1 MYIYKLFLK
10 NNFPYF
16 LRMFTEFERDAF
28 RATFREYSEIE
39 DIIARELPDDLTTF
53 LSSEGHLKR
62 VRDYAIFR
70 RLPKVNM
77 SETIILTYLLDS
89 KTSLYD
95 IILKWEEFLSPPV
108 SYL

>member
-1 MYIYKLFLK
+1 
-10 NNFPYF
+10 
-16 LRMFTEFERDAF
+16 MFTEFERDGF

-39 DIIARELPDDLTTF
+39 AIIDNELPDDLITF
-53 LSSEGHLKR
+53 LRSQGHLKR
-62 VRDYAIFR
+62 VRDYGIFR
-70 RLPKVNM
+70 RLPKINM

-108 SYL
+108 R

>member
-1 MYIYKLFLK
+1 
-10 NNFPYF
+10 
-16 LRMFTEFERDAF
+16 MFTEFERDGF

-39 DIIARELPDDLTTF
+39 AIIDNELPDDLITF
-53 LSSEGHLKR
+53 LRSQGHLKR
-62 VRDYAIFR
+62 ARDYGIFR
-70 RLPKVNM
+70 RLPKINM

-108 SYL
+108 S

>member
-1 MYIYKLFLK
+1 
-10 NNFPYF
+10 
-16 LRMFTEFERDAF
+16 MFTEFERDGF

-62 VRDYAIFR
+62 VRDYGIFR

-77 SETIILTYLLDS
+77 SETIVLTYLLDS
-89 KTSLYD
+89 KTTLYD
-95 IILKWEEFLSPPV
+95 ILLKWEDFLSPPV

>member
-1 MYIYKLFLK
+1 
-10 NNFPYF
+10 
-16 LRMFTEFERDAF
+16 MFTEFERDGF

-39 DIIARELPDDLTTF
+39 AIIDNELPDDLITF
-53 LSSEGHLKR
+53 LRSQGHLKR
-62 VRDYAIFR
+62 ARDYGIFR
-70 RLPKVNM
+70 RLPKINM

-108 SYL
+108 R